1 MSLCFCRRTGAK
13 AEKGTVLNMKTSGRF
28 GNIVP
33 LPAGKYPVP
42 EILPPVACHPR
53 LLVRSGELPE
63 LRHKLDMTEYTEA
76 RREFETLLS
85 TPYPEKMT
93 IDEVRS
99 GRALGVIEAKA
110 YCYLLSGDTS
120 VGLDALDSIK
130 KYIEAASFDGLA
142 DDYRAMGQTMFTA
155 AEVYDWCNPLL
166 SDEDKYFIVAA
177 IENKIA
183 PNMEIGMPPCRYG
196 VVVGHQAE
204 AQLLRDWLSFSI
216 AVYDDFPDIY
226 EFVGGRFFSMYVPV
240 RNYWYASEAF
250 IQGSSYSGYRFAWDL
265 WSAWIFRKMTGKL
278 VYSEKMKTIPA
289 QWIMYRRPDGEGI
302 RDGDDYAELGG
313 RWDQYGF
320 AWFLAGNLF
329 RDPVYLHQAFS
340 KIGKRNRF
348 FYNELTLTPVQMM
361 LFDDVS
367 VGTKESFTD
376 YPTVKYYPD
385 PCGLTIA
392 RTGWDI
398 GPQSRDVMAFMKIG
412 GYWSANHHHMDFGAF
427 QIFYRGILASD
438 SGAYVHYGSPHDMSY
453 NKQTIA
459 HNCLLVYD
467 PDETNG
473 KAVNSGG
480 QLMIPGEILDLDYWT
495 DESRGYKMGDV
506 YAHDENPDCT
516 FISGD
521 ITKAYGKKVK
531 QVIRRMAFI
540 PTSRGSVHAVF
551 AVSDRVV
558 SSDASFKKTSMLH
571 CQQEPEIHGD
581 TVIIRRTGSPESYH
595 GMKLDYNGML
605 VSRTLLPE
613 NAVITSLGGEGREFM
628 INGENYPIPY
638 NGKLR
643 ESAETGWGR
652 VEISPATQNEE
663 DEFFNIM
670 LVCDN
675 GDIPADKSVLCEDSD
690 TVGAVVCSEAVFFS
704 RGKEKIS
711 RDFSI
716 DTSASPDSVLNYHI
730 CGLEGG
736 KWSAM
741 SGDICVCTADVQDV
755 AATMNFKAP
764 AGKLRFVR
772 CE

>member
-1 MSLCFCRRTGAK
+1 
-13 AEKGTVLNMKTSGRF
+13 MKTSGKF
-28 GNIVP
+28 GDIVP
-33 LPAGKYPVP
+33 LPSGKFPIP
-42 EILPPVACHPR
+42 KIFPPASRHPR
-53 LLVRSGELPE
+53 LLVGEGELE
-63 LRHKLDMTEYTEA
+63 ALRLKLDMPEYAEA
-76 RREFETLLS
+76 RREFCQLVN
-85 TPYPEKMT
+85 TPYPEELK
-93 IDEVRS
+93 IDAVRS
-99 GRALGVIEAKA
+99 GRVLGGIEAKA
-110 YCYLLSGDTS
+110 YYYLLFGDRS
-120 VGLDALDSIK
+120 VGLDALASIK
-130 KYIEAASFDGLA
+130 KYIEDASFDGLA
-142 DDYRAMGQTMFTA
+142 DDYRAMGHTMFTA

-166 SDEDKYFIVAA
+166 DEDDKYFIVSAV
-177 IENKIA
+177 ENLIA

-196 VVVGHQAE
+196 TVVGHQAE

-216 AVYDDFPDIY
+216 AVYDDFPDVY
-226 EFVGGRFFSMYVPV
+226 EFVGGRFFDRYVPV
-240 RNYWYASEAF
+240 RNYWYESEAF

-265 WSAWIFRKMTGKL
+265 WSAWIFKKMTGSL

-329 RDPVYLHQAFS
+329 RDPVYMYQAFS
-340 KIGKRNRF
+340 KIGKRDRF

-367 VGTKESFTD
+367 VGVREDFSD
-376 YPTVKYYPD
+376 YPKVRYYPD

-480 QLMIPGEILDLDYWT
+480 QLMIPGEIMDLEYWT

-506 YAHDENPDCT
+506 YAHDENEECT
-516 FISGD
+516 FIAGD
-521 ITKAYGKKVK
+521 ITKAYGKKVS
-531 QVIRRMAFI
+531 QVIRRMSFI
-540 PTSRGSVHAVF
+540 PTDCKNIHAVF
-551 AVSDRVV
+551 AVSDVVV
-558 SSDASFKKTSMLH
+558 STDPSFKKTSMLH
-571 CQQEPEIHGD
+571 CQQEPQIQGK

-605 VSRTLLPE
+605 VSRTLLPKD
-613 NAVITSLGGEGREFM
+613 ASITSVGGEGREFV

-652 VEISPATQNEE
+652 VEISPTHRRRK
-663 DEFFNIM
+663 DEFFNVM

-675 GDIPADKSVLCEDSD
+675 GDVPCVEPALCEDEQ
-690 TVGAVVCSEAVFFS
+690 TVGAVVCSEAIFFS
-704 RGKEKIS
+704 RGKERIDT
-711 RDFSI
+711 DFST
-716 DTSASPDSVLNYHI
+716 DTSYSPVPVLNYHI
-730 CGLEGG
+730 CGLAAGV
-736 KWSAM
+736 WSARCEDG
-741 SGDICVCTADVQDV
+741 SVITAEVS
-755 AATMNFKAP
+755 ATESTMNFKAP
-764 AGKLRFVR
+764 RGKITFIAHKR
-772 CE
+772 EK